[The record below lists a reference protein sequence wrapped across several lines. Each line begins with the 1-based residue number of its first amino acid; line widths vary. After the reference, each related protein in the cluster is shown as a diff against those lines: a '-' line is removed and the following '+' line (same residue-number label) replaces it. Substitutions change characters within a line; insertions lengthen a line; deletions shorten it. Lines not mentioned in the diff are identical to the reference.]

1 MVDRLPWWMRR
12 TAAICAMT
20 ALAVAG
26 VVLIPSPSWAASF
39 VWLLSIGVPGWL
51 AGELVLRRD
60 GDLTRLERFLISLGL
75 GYALS
80 LLLSLLLA
88 YVPGP
93 LYRRYALVA
102 HVMLILLLSLAVLV
116 RRPDGGKSGA
126 RRREGALTA
135 TVLLLAIL
143 GLAVGLR
150 VAHLG
155 YSEFQGDE
163 VAVLH
168 KAAAVIE
175 GRDDALFLHKKGPA
189 EILMALDGYA
199 LTGRTNELAARL
211 PFAVASVASVAVIYA
226 LGRRWFGRRA
236 GLWAALLWALNGFS
250 LAFGRIVQYQSL
262 VLLFGG
268 LAVLA
273 LDTTHGP
280 PSRARLALCALFV
293 AMGLWAHT
301 DAVFVLL
308 PLGLLYLW
316 REMDWRASVVEML
329 RSLFPGL
336 LLGGALLA
344 LFYVPWMRHPT
355 FAATRA
361 YLASRGGG
369 QPPYNNLRA
378 ALDLFTV
385 YNAIYY
391 VAFLAVIP
399 MVAVFR
405 VEARRRAMAWVLAA
419 AGAVLCLVA
428 GTALEDQAQAATLAL
443 GSLLLLGGI
452 AVSRQER
459 TWWLAVAWMALPTLT
474 YLYGFADP
482 RTHLYVLFP
491 QLCLLAGAEL
501 VALLDR
507 PVRKRVPLLGLT
519 AVLLGLS
526 GAYLALLFLN
536 TDLEYKRS
544 YPENRLPLFWTSY
557 GDQMPEQGL
566 FGFPYRVGWKVI
578 GALYQNGTLQGDL
591 GSNEEAH
598 IIRWYTRGV
607 EANSSQP
614 RYYVIARDVQDEQW
628 VSPGELA
635 DNYALVGTVGDL
647 VDPDLLLYEREPAR
661 MTLTQYAL
669 DDRCRMF
676 DVEATA
682 PRYAQGM
689 PPGDPP
695 WGVQTPADVA
705 VGHYYQLLGYS
716 LDSQV
721 AHPGE
726 AVTLTLFWRAEGPD
740 AAQHTVFTHIE
751 DPGVV
756 WGQKDRPLTTLFD
769 HEAPYPQVRACQY
782 VLVLADDVP
791 AGPHALVVGA
801 YDISN
806 GDRLPLSSAGGQD
819 LGTMLH
825 LSDIIIQSQVE

>member
-1 MVDRLPWWMRR
+1 MVDRLPWWLRR
-12 TAAICAMT
+12 TALICALT
-20 ALAVAG
+20 ALTVAG
-26 VVLIPSPSWAASF
+26 VILIPYPSAAAPC
-39 VWLLSIGVPGWL
+39 VWLLSIGLPGWL
-51 AGELVLRRD
+51 AGELVLD
-60 GDLTRLERFLISLGL
+60 GWHDQTGLERVLLSVGL

-80 LLLSLLLA
+80 LLLTLLLA

-93 LYRRYALVA
+93 LYRRYALAGHAGMILPLGVA
-102 HVMLILLLSLAVLV
+102 TLLRGPTASCLPEGRPTRSSTVTILLLV
-116 RRPDGGKSGA
+116 
-126 RRREGALTA
+126 
-135 TVLLLAIL
+135 IL

-150 VAHLG
+150 MGNLG
-155 YSEFQGDE
+155 HSEFQGDE

-168 KAAAVIE
+168 KAASVIE
-175 GRDDALFLHKKGPA
+175 GREDALFLHKKGPA
-189 EILMALDGYA
+189 EILLALDGYA
-199 LTGRTNELAARL
+199 LTGRSNEFAARL
-211 PFAVASVASVAVIYA
+211 PFAASVAVIYA

-316 REMDWRASVVEML
+316 RAIDGRASVIEIL
-329 RSLFPGL
+329 RSLCPGL

-344 LFYVPWMRHPT
+344 LFYVPWMQHPT
-355 FAATRA
+355 FAATGD
-361 YLASRGGG
+361 YLISRGGG

-378 ALDLFTV
+378 ALDLFTL

-391 VAFLAVIP
+391 LAFLAVIP

-405 VEARRRAMAWVLAA
+405 VESRRRAVVWTLAA
-419 AGAVLCLVA
+419 AGAALCLVA
-428 GTALEDQAQAATLAL
+428 GAVLQNRAQASALAL
-443 GSLLLLGGI
+443 GSLLVLGGV
-452 AVSRQER
+452 ALARGER
-459 TWWLAVAWMALPTLT
+459 FWWAAVAWMALPTLT
-474 YLYGFADP
+474 YLYAFADP

-491 QLCLLAGAEL
+491 PMCLMVGAEL
-501 VALLDR
+501 DALLDR
-507 PVRKRVPLLGLT
+507 PVRRRLSFLGLT

-526 GAYLALLFLN
+526 GLYLTLMFLD

-578 GALYQNGTLQGDL
+578 GALYQDGTLQGDL

-628 VSPGELA
+628 VSPEELVG
-635 DNYALVGTVGDL
+635 NYALVGTVGDMA
-647 VDPDLLLYEREPAR
+647 DPDLLLYEREPAR
-661 MTLTQYAL
+661 LTLAHHSL
-669 DDRCRMF
+669 EDHARLF
-676 DVEATA
+676 DVQASV
-682 PRYAQGM
+682 PRYAQGL

-695 WGVQTPADVA
+695 WGVQTRTDVA
-705 VGHYYQLLGYS
+705 VGHHYRLLGFS

-740 AAQHTVFTHIE
+740 SAQHTVFTHIE

-801 YDISN
+801 YDSSN

-825 LSDIIIQSQVE
+825 LSDITIESQVE